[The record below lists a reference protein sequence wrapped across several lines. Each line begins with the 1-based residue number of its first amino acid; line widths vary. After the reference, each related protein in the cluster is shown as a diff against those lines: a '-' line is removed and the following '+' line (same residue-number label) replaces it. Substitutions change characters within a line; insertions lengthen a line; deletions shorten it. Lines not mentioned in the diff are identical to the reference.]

1 MEGVSERNG
10 MGNIMRAVY
19 MPEASFGSCVNVGKC
34 GQVDVDL
41 ANGLCVFC
49 WDRGSSLPHDRL
61 NTLSP
66 YQTSTSHSY
75 EHPS

>member
-1 MEGVSERNG
+1 MEMGSERDG
-10 MGNIMRAVY
+10 SGKIMRAVY
-19 MPEASFGSCVNVGKC
+19 MPEVSFGTCMNVGKC

-49 WDRGSSLPHDRL
+49 WDRSPSLAHNRL

-66 YQTSTSHSY
+66 HQTSTSHSY
-75 EHPS
+75 